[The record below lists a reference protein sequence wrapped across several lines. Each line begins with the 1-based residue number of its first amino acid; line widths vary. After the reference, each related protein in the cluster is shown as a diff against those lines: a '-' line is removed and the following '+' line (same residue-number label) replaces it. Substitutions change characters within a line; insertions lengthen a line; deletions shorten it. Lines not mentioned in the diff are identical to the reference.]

1 MIHETR
7 SEGDKAWSAAAHIQT
22 CLHVSVCGVSCPPAR
37 LPACPPSPVPEIT
50 WRKLDGE
57 LPLGHKVETAGA
69 HLRLYNVQVKDGGT
83 YQCEA
88 VNSKGKDYHS
98 ARVSVEGMQ
107 RVADVK

>member
-1 MIHETR
+1 MRLVLRAIKPGVQQCIYKLALI
-7 SEGDKAWSAAAHIQT
+7 SPSVVCPV
-22 CLHVSVCGVSCPPAR
+22 CLR
-37 LPACPPSPVPEIT
+37 SPVPEIT

-69 HLRLYNVQVKDGGT
+69 HLHLYNVQVEDGGT

-98 ARVSVEGMQ
+98 ARVSVEGRQ
-107 RVADVK
+107 RVACLCD